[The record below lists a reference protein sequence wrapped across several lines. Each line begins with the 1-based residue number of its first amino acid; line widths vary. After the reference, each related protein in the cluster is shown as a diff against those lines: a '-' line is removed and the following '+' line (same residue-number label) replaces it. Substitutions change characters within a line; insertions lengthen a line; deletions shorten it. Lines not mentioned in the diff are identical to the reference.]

1 MLGAAADSGC
11 LAPCGGGAAWLLE
24 PSPRTGWLTHF
35 RWMPAEDEAAVQ
47 GRVFESAGGRC
58 QACGASGPR
67 EAMKAHPRWDYEP
80 EPRVQKLR
88 DMVCL
93 CPQCEACTLMGN
105 AIMASLSSIQHL
117 CVINAWSEA
126 QARHQIDQALARCD
140 RLSQHRWSLDLRWL
154 LGLADLSAPSRSV
167 IQRFAGAADL
177 QRQIAV
183 LRSNQKEFML

>member
-1 MLGAAADSGC
+1 MLDAATESRGLAQRAGAAA
-11 LAPCGGGAAWLLE
+11 WLIE
-24 PSPRTGWLTHF
+24 PSPRTGWLS
-35 RWMPAEDEAAVQ
+35 RWQWLPKEDETALN
-47 GRVFESAGGRC
+47 GWVFDRAGGCC

-67 EAMKAHPRWDYEP
+67 DTFTAHPRWDYEP
-80 EPRVQKLR
+80 EPQVQKLR
-88 DMVCL
+88 DMVAL
-93 CPQCEACTLMGN
+93 CPACQSCTLMGN
-105 AIMASLSSIQHL
+105 ALLAAPGATQHL
-117 CVINAWSEA
+117 CAINVWTVQ
-126 QARHQIDQALARCD
+126 QAHHALEQALARCD